1 MQTKSKSAPQVKIL
15 YSESDS
21 ATLSSQAAMFEKGG
35 YAVQKALGRK
45 STEETLK
52 REKFDIVILGHTLT
66 RDDRHHLPY
75 MAKKSDEGT
84 LVLVLHASGK
94 HPQVDAAIDSR
105 DGFHRVLDLLN
116 DLTGQKM
123 APAAYQTATPA
134 ARSRA
139 ARSSQ

>member
-15 YSESDS
+15 YSENDS
-21 ATLSSQAAMFEKGG
+21 ATLSTQAAMFEKAG
-35 YAVQKALGRK
+35 YAVQKAIGRK

-52 REKFDIVILGHTLT
+52 REKFDIVILGHTLS

-75 MAKKSDEGT
+75 MAKKSDEST

-105 DGFHRVLDLLN
+105 FGFRAVLELLA
-116 DLTGQKM
+116 DLTGQKL
-123 APAAYQTATPA
+123 APAAYQAEAPA
-134 ARSRA
+134 ARGRA
-139 ARSSQ
+139 AKA

>member
-1 MQTKSKSAPQVKIL
+1 MQTKAMASSQVRIL
-15 YSESDS
+15 YCENDS
-21 ATLSSQAAMFEKGG
+21 AVLSSQSVMFEKAG
-35 YAVQKALGRK
+35 YAVQKTMGRK

-52 REKFDIVILGHTLT
+52 REKFDIVILGHSLT

-105 DGFHRVLDLLN
+105 DGFHRVLELLA
-116 DLTGQKM
+116 DLTGQKQ
-123 APAAYQTATPA
+123 APAAYQTAPA
-134 ARSRA
+134 ATRARA
-139 ARSSQ
+139 AKA